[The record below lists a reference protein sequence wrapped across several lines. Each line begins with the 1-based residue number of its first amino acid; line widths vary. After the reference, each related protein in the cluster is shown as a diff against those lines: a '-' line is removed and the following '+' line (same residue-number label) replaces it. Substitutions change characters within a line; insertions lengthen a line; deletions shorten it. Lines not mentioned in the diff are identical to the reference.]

1 MLLVTGGTGKLG
13 TEVVRRLR
21 ARGLPVRVLTR
32 VPSRAGHLAGDGVEV
47 VAGDARDGRSLARV
61 MGGVKIVISAMHG
74 FAGVDAAGAMTV
86 DRDGNANLIR
96 AARAAGVEH
105 FVLLSVRGA
114 SPSHPMEL
122 FRAKYAAE
130 RELQA
135 SGIAWTIIRPSAY
148 METWLM
154 VLRDPLARSGKI
166 VVFGRGENPINFVSV
181 RDVAA
186 IVERAV
192 TDPTLHGR
200 IIDVGGPE
208 NLTFNEIAR
217 RIERAAG
224 RTGVTR
230 HVPRTVMRVAST
242 LLAPIKPVLA
252 AQIRGGVIMDTTD
265 FTFDASSSGREYP
278 SVPLTTL
285 SDVMAADGAESA
297 G

>member
-1 MLLVTGGTGKLG
+1 
-13 TEVVRRLR
+13 
-21 ARGLPVRVLTR
+21 VLTR
-32 VPSRAGHLAGDGVEV
+32 APSRADHLAGDGVDV
-47 VAGDARDGRSLARV
+47 VVGDARDGRNLARI
-61 MGGVKIVISAMHG
+61 MGGIRTVISAMHG
-74 FAGVDAAGAMTV
+74 FAGVDAAGAMAV
-86 DRDGNANLIR
+86 DRAGNGNLIR

-130 RELQA
+130 QELQA
-135 SGIAWTIIRPSAY
+135 SGLAWTIIRPSAY

-154 VLRDPLARSGKI
+154 VLREPLARTGKI

-192 TDPTLHGR
+192 TDPALLGR
-200 IIDVGGPE
+200 VLDVGGPE
-208 NLTFNEIAR
+208 NLTFNELAR

-224 RTGVTR
+224 RTGATR

-252 AQIRGGVIMDTTD
+252 AQIRGGVIMDTTELS
-265 FTFDASSSGREYP
+265 FDASSSFREF
-278 SVPLTTL
+278 SSSPLTTL
-285 SDVMAADGAESA
+285 TEVMAANGAESA